1 MSINEINKSNSI
13 NYKKFSTKFLTENE
27 YLLSIYILP
36 LITILLFDKL
46 KTQDQMKCIL
56 INERMH
62 YKILSAISI
71 ISY

>member
-1 MSINEINKSNSI
+1 MKKNEINKSNSI

-27 YLLSIYILP
+27 YLLSIYILS

-46 KTQDQMKCIL
+46 ETQDQIKCIL